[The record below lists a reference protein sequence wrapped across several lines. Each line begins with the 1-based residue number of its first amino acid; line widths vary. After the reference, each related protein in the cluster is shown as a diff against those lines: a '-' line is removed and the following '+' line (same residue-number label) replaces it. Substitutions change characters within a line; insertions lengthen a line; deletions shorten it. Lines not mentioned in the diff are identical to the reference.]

1 MQITE
6 HIHSLKI
13 PFYVTDPSG
22 QRIPRFV
29 YVHLIFGDGICL
41 IDSGVASS
49 EKIIGDYL
57 EKIGRKPEEISL
69 LVLTH
74 SHPDHIGAAKAVK
87 EMTGCTVAAYAAER
101 SWIEN
106 VDLQSKE
113 RPVPGFKSLVGGSVK
128 VDRLLQDR
136 EILDLGDGLK
146 MQVIHTPGH
155 SSGSITLWLPEE
167 SALFT
172 ADAVPIPGD
181 MPIFDDIAASSQSI
195 QRLRSIP
202 GIDVLLSA
210 WDEPRRGMEVNNA
223 LDRGLKYLQSI
234 QDAVLK
240 AADAGSLRDPMEL
253 CRRAV
258 RVLGLPEAMANPL
271 VARTFQAVLRAREDE
286 NLRRDQRCESMEH
299 EGKLN
304 GTDI

>member
-13 PFYVTDPSG
+13 PFHVTDPSG
-22 QRIPRFV
+22 QTIPRFV
-29 YVHLIFGDGICL
+29 YVHLIFGKDVCL
-41 IDSGVASS
+41 IDSGVAVS
-49 EKIIGDYL
+49 EEIIMDYL
-57 EKIGRKPEEISL
+57 KEIGRKPEEISL

-87 EMTGCTVAAYAAER
+87 EITGCTVAAYVAEI
-101 SWIEN
+101 SWIED
-106 VDLQSKE
+106 VDLQAKE

-128 VDRLLQDR
+128 VDRQLLDG
-136 EILDLGDGLK
+136 EILDLGDGQK

-155 SSGSITLWLPEE
+155 SSGSISLWLPEE

-181 MPIFDDIAASSQSI
+181 MPIFDDIMSSSRSI
-195 QRLRSIP
+195 QKLRSIP

-210 WDEPRRGMEVNNA
+210 WDKPRRGTEA
-223 LDRGLKYLQSI
+223 YDTLDRGLKHLQSI
-234 QDAVLK
+234 RNAVLK
-240 AADAGSLRDPMEL
+240 AADAGSSRDPMEL

-258 RVLGLPEAMANPL
+258 RELGLPEAMANPL
-271 VARTFQAVLRAREDE
+271 VARTFQAVLSVQKYE
-286 NLRRDQRCESMEH
+286 ES
-299 EGKLN
+299 
-304 GTDI
+304 